1 MNANI
6 YLIKIIVY
14 MPIFLF
20 LISSFLLRNKVK
32 YLSYFVGGYFVNSA
46 LNAIL
51 KLMIQEPRPS
61 NDLRSLEIGIAN
73 GERISFD
80 KFGMPS
86 GHAQTCGFALVFM
99 SLVFDSPK
107 LTAFYLVISFITM
120 AQRYIFNNHTIL
132 QLMVGF
138 VTGGLFG
145 YLTYMIAN
153 KKIMGSLK
161 MRPDDNRLYN

>member
-1 MNANI
+1 MNAHT
-6 YLIKIIVY
+6 YLVKIIVY
-14 MPIFLF
+14 MPILLF
-20 LISSFLLRNKVK
+20 LISSFLLRNKMK
-32 YLSYFVGGYFVNSA
+32 YLSYFVAGYVANNG
-46 LNAIL
+46 LNAVL
-51 KLMIQEPRPS
+51 KLIIQEPRPS
-61 NDLRSLEIGIAN
+61 NDLRALEIGISN

-107 LTAFYLVISFITM
+107 MTAFYLVISFITM

-132 QLMVGF
+132 QLIVGF

-145 YLTYMIAN
+145 FLTYMIAN
-153 KKIMGSLK
+153 NKIMGSLK
-161 MRPDDNRLYN
+161 MRPDDDCFL